1 MVSLS
6 AKTQSLDA
14 NSAFK
19 SFKMILKTINNNDF
33 QIPTFIKAINEV
45 LKNKKSISNRKL
57 AKIVDGL
64 LKIIYLVK
72 KSMIKSIV
80 VYEYNRIGIYYP
92 INIE

>member
-1 MVSLS
+1 
-6 AKTQSLDA
+6 
-14 NSAFK
+14 
-19 SFKMILKTINNNDF
+19 MILKTINNNDF

-64 LKIIYLVK
+64 LKIIYLAK
-72 KSMIKSIV
+72 KSMTKSIV